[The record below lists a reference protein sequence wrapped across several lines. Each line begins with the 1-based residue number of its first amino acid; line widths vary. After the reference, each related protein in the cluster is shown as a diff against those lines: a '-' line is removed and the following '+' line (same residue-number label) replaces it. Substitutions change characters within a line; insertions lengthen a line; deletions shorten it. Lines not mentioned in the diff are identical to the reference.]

1 MIESLRAPGVPS
13 YEPKASMM
21 GSFGF
26 KRLDSNRLKVF
37 HKNDFSHKFFK
48 ARIIVES
55 ARLDLTKPASLD
67 GKQQ

>member
-1 MIESLRAPGVPS
+1 MPS
-13 YEPKASMM
+13 HEPKDSII
-21 GSFGF
+21 GF
-26 KRLDSNRLKVF
+26 FYFKYLAFNRLKVF
-37 HKNDFSHKFFK
+37 QKNDFSHKFFK

>member
-1 MIESLRAPGVPS
+1 MPS
-13 YEPKASMM
+13 CEPKGSTK
-21 GSFGF
+21 GSFNF
-26 KRLDSNRLKVF
+26 KRLVCNKLKVF